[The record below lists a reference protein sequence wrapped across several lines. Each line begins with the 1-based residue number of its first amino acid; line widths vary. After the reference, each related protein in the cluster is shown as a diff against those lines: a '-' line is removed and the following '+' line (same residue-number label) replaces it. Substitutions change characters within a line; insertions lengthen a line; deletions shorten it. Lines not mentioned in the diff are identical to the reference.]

1 MCLELWGQFT
11 SPAVFLL
18 IFTITMIFL
27 QLSDKVIKKDRI
39 MIIERLKELFLEII
53 NNLLLEQ
60 DL

>member
-1 MCLELWGQFT
+1 
-11 SPAVFLL
+11 
-18 IFTITMIFL
+18 MIFL
-27 QLSDKVIKKDRI
+27 QLSDKVIIEDRI